1 MGVKF
6 RLWNLGEQW
15 RQLCCL
21 VPVSTVAAGN
31 VTEVWL
37 EGGERITEP
46 RRVKTV
52 LKGLARHFAVDLG
65 ACRDKYGAI
74 DGHKRTVPLVLHPD
88 LVLIAVKSRVPATK
102 DEGAAAYVVLDKVA
116 ECQPSEGG
124 EWERG
129 TRSQLLFRDGS
140 VLQCLYSLNTLRSR
154 LNGAEAARRQYL
166 SLHLPLAR
174 EVEPE
179 RSPRRTFYLRGRGAG
194 AGASETGAGGAGWP
208 IVVRQLGSKP
218 SGGSRHGVLRVA
230 ERPLASKFRSGG

>member
-21 VPVSTVAAGN
+21 VPVSTAETGN
-31 VTEVWL
+31 ITEVWL
-37 EGGERITEP
+37 EGGERILEP

-52 LKGLARHFAVDLG
+52 LKGLARHFAVDLS
-65 ACRDKYGAI
+65 ACRERYAAV

-102 DEGAAAYVVLDKVA
+102 DEGATAYVALDKVA
-116 ECQPSEGG
+116 SCQEFEGG
-124 EWERG
+124 EGELG
-129 TRSQLLFRDGS
+129 TRSQLVFRDGS
-140 VLQCLYSLNTLRSR
+140 VLYCLYSLNTLRSR

-174 EVEPE
+174 QALPQAQEAAPLGP
-179 RSPRRTFYLRGRGAG
+179 RSARRTYHLRSAASYLRTSNHLGPEAG
-194 AGASETGAGGAGWP
+194 STTRLAW
-208 IVVRQLGSKP
+208 
-218 SGGSRHGVLRVA
+218 RVA
-230 ERPLASKFRSGG
+230 ERSFSRRPIGGK